1 MTLITELKYVA
12 EWAQHH
18 QDKAEVIKKAAD
30 AIEALQAENESLR
43 NGVLDLQTQLAITC
57 SKLATLEADAER
69 WRKFASLDY
78 EMRCQ
83 WVANLSLMPVLRE
96 DIDKFI
102 LDADGSINANAH
114 RYQILRNEKYQRHE
128 DDISVADAYFQTYF
142 GKELDDA
149 VDALEARYN
158 AIDAAKGGQ
167 Q

>member
-1 MTLITELKYVA
+1 
-12 EWAQHH
+12 
-18 QDKAEVIKKAAD
+18 
-30 AIEALQAENESLR
+30 
-43 NGVLDLQTQLAITC
+43 
-57 SKLATLEADAER
+57 
-69 WRKFASLDY
+69 
-78 EMRCQ
+78 MRCQ

-102 LDADGSINANAH
+102 LDADGRINADAH

-167 Q
+167 HEDA